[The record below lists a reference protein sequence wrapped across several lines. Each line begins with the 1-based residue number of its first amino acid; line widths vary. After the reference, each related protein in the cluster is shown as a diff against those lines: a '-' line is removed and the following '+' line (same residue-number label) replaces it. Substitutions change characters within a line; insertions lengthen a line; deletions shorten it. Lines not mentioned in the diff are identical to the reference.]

1 MSLNTDVEEVSKLE
15 LCIVNGRY
23 RALLFLVEKTKI
35 DETKPFYFTAS
46 RLLEVIKLGL
56 KDVDT
61 YVKKNGKNIDYDE
74 VIKELVVLD
83 GLYNALIKKMK
94 G

>member
-1 MSLNTDVEEVSKLE
+1 MSLKTEREEVGKLE
-15 LCIVNGRY
+15 LGLVNGRY
-23 RALLFLVEKTKI
+23 RALAFLVEKTKI
-35 DETKPFYFTAS
+35 DESKPFYFTAS

-83 GLYNALIKKMK
+83 GLYNSLTKKMK

>member
-15 LCIVNGRY
+15 LGIVNGRY

-61 YVKKNGKNIDYDE
+61 YVKKHGKYINHNE
-74 VIKELVVLD
+74 TIKELIVLD
-83 GLYNALIKKMK
+83 GLYNSLTKKIK

>member
-15 LCIVNGRY
+15 LGIVNGRY

-35 DETKPFYFTAS
+35 DETKPFCFTAS

-61 YVKKNGKNIDYDE
+61 HVKKHGKYINHNEI
-74 VIKELVVLD
+74 IKELIVLD
-83 GLYNALIKKMK
+83 GLYNSLTKKMK